1 VTGVQTCALPIWGQ
15 DARDTTYAGSN
26 SAADVAW
33 YRDTSGSQT
42 HPVGEKQANEL
53 GLYDMSGNVW
63 EWCWDW
69 YDGDYY
75 EDSAGSNPTGPASGS
90 RRVERGGSWNGNA
103 SIARVANR
111 NNFNPRIRN
120 NNLGFRLVVAAE

>member
-1 VTGVQTCALPIWGQ
+1 
-15 DARDTTYAGSN
+15 
-26 SAADVAW
+26 
-33 YRDTSGSQT
+33 
-42 HPVGEKQANEL
+42 VGEKQANEL